1 MLSMGWILWCIFI
14 ENCTSCHLIIPK
26 YYRSIVLLLYRTL
39 QVENLATILCI
50 LSNSRSS
57 SFFLFDLTY
66 SYSKSFDFHFLLINK
81 VSIGCDCLF
90 WSGRWLQQS
99 ILLNTLPIVVG
110 STNPIHNYCIPINM
124 PTKSTY

>member
-1 MLSMGWILWCIFI
+1 MLSVRRILGCIFV

-26 YYRSIVLLLYRTL
+26 YYCSIVLLWYRTL
-39 QVENLATILCI
+39 QVENLAAI
-50 LSNSRSS
+50 LSKLSISR
-57 SFFLFDLTY
+57 FWNFCLFDFTY

-81 VSIGCDCLF
+81 VSIGCDCVF
-90 WSGRWLQQS
+90 WSGRCLQQS
-99 ILLNTLPIVVG
+99 ILLNTPPIVVG